1 MTTIKAWMTMLF
13 CQIQQLTTE
22 LAALECPKN
31 QGVHLF
37 LVALDLILCI
47 NLQIWRKCI
56 IFWMYSNFSQIGRQ
70 TTELPAL
77 EHPKNTPI
85 WVIMGKM
92 VSTVFWLLLTGELFK
107 IF

>member
-1 MTTIKAWMTMLF
+1 MLF

-22 LAALECPKN
+22 LAALECLKN
-31 QGVHLF
+31 QGVHPF

-56 IFWMYSNFSQIGRQ
+56 IYWMYSNFSQI
-70 TTELPAL
+70 TELPAL

-85 WVIMGKM
+85 GVIMGKM
-92 VSTVFWLLLTGELFK
+92 VSTVFWLLLENYSKYFDDLLALR
-107 IF
+107 